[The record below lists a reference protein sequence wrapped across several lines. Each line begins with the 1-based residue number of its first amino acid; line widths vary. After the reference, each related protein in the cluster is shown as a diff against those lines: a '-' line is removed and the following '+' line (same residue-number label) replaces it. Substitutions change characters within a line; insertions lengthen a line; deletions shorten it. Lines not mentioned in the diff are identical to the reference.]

1 MDVFSHSMHDL
12 WPEGTVAD
20 VIESSE
26 GSLLM
31 LMHGAVPQ
39 PPGNGVW
46 FDIVAVPATDFM
58 EPQISDS
65 HQAASQ
71 DPSTEIAENIVA
83 TEDPYMTVSDSTPKK
98 TRKKRNSK

>member
-1 MDVFSHSMHDL
+1 MHDL

-71 DPSTEIAENIVA
+71 DPSKEIAENIVA

-98 TRKKRNSK
+98 RRKKRNSK

>member
-1 MDVFSHSMHDL
+1 
-12 WPEGTVAD
+12 
-20 VIESSE
+20 
-26 GSLLM
+26 M

-83 TEDPYMTVSDSTPKK
+83 TEDPYMPIP
-98 TRKKRNSK
+98 RKKRKKKKRSLTQKKKKKRSLKKKKKRRRNGAL